1 VTRAEPDGIV
11 VIGWGAALYSAIA
24 LLVPASWLAIRALG
38 SRMPPTAMR
47 PRGRPFHARIGEFAV
62 GAALPIALQ
71 LVYVVSLPFAAHVGA
86 GATTTF
92 VYGYLAAASVVNIT
106 AGSLGLVTA
115 VPLARG
121 DFTAVQTIRHVV
133 SASWLALVIV
143 GAAAGAFAVAGGRVV
158 NAVLGSSYGGEIGAD
173 LGNLVVALTP
183 WIVAA
188 VGVAIAFPLAF
199 VAGRTRSLPWIALG
213 ALALQ
218 IPLAW
223 AGVRLLDL
231 NGLALALACSTIAM
245 FGALLVELGA
255 LAATARGVL
264 AAAAVVA
271 VISLV
276 AFAPPAAI
284 LGGLGAAVLGL
295 ALYVALFAL
304 ARPRPLVESWRYL
317 RALR

>member
-1 VTRAEPDGIV
+1 
-11 VIGWGAALYSAIA
+11 
-24 LLVPASWLAIRALG
+24 
-38 SRMPPTAMR
+38 
-47 PRGRPFHARIGEFAV
+47 
-62 GAALPIALQ
+62 
-71 LVYVVSLPFAAHVGA
+71 
-86 GATTTF
+86 
-92 VYGYLAAASVVNIT
+92 
-106 AGSLGLVTA
+106 
-115 VPLARG
+115 
-121 DFTAVQTIRHVV
+121 V

-158 NAVLGSSYGGEIGAD
+158 NAVLGSSYGGEVGAD
-173 LGNLVVALTP
+173 LGDLVVALTP

-199 VAGRTRSLPWIALG
+199 VAGRTRGLPWIALG

-231 NGLALALACSTIAM
+231 NGLALALACSTLAM
-245 FGALLVELGA
+245 LGALLVELGV

-271 VISLV
+271 TISLI

-284 LGGLGAAVLGL
+284 LGALAAAVLGL

-304 ARPRPLVESWRYL
+304 TRPRPLVESWRYL

>member
-1 VTRAEPDGIV
+1 M
-11 VIGWGAALYSAIA
+11 
-24 LLVPASWLAIRALG
+24 LL
-38 SRMPPTAMR
+38 
-47 PRGRPFHARIGEFAV
+47 RGRPFHARIGEFAV

-71 LVYVVSLPFAAHVGA
+71 LVYVVSLPFAAQVGT

-106 AGSLGLVTA
+106 AGSLGSVTA

-121 DFTAVQTIRHVV
+121 DFSAAQTVRHVV

-158 NAVLGSSYGGEIGAD
+158 NAVLGSSYGGEVGAD

-183 WIVAA
+183 WIVVARRRRGDRVPPGVRRGPHARASLDRVGGAGPAGTARVGGRAA
-188 VGVAIAFPLAF
+188 ARPE
-199 VAGRTRSLPWIALG
+199 R
-213 ALALQ
+213 
-218 IPLAW
+218 
-223 AGVRLLDL
+223 AGVGARLLDARDARRAA
-231 NGLALALACSTIAM
+231 G
-245 FGALLVELGA
+245 GAGGA

-271 VISLV
+271 TISLI

-284 LGGLGAAVLGL
+284 LGGLAPAVPGV
-295 ALYVALFAL
+295 ALYRALFAL
-304 ARPRPLVESWRYL
+304 TRPRPLVESWHYL